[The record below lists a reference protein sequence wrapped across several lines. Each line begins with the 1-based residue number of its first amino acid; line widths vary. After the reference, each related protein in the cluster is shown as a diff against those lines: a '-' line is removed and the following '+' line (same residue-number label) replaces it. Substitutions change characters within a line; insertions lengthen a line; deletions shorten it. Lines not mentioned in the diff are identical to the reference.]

1 MKMDVLTYSITDYDT
16 VLYFGILLG
25 MLISITL
32 QLIWRVMDAIIFL
45 FNLWNSEDARDE
57 VGTFIKAV
65 KKSRK

>member
-32 QLIWRVMDAIIFL
+32 QLIWRVMDAISFL